1 MAIYISLIAVKH
13 FLRSPRAHKEALEE
27 LLFNHPDPYDL
38 AEVERLRF
46 GDPDAPAVTRS
57 ATVFAIAEYIKLDS
71 PALAELMQPSKP
83 GKDKSWHHRVV
94 SKRDV
99 RTTGLWTSFWH
110 SL

>member
-83 GKDKSWHHRVV
+83 GKEKSVAPSSSVQAGRPDDW
-94 SKRDV
+94 SMDEF
-99 RTTGLWTSFWH
+99 LA
-110 SL
+110 